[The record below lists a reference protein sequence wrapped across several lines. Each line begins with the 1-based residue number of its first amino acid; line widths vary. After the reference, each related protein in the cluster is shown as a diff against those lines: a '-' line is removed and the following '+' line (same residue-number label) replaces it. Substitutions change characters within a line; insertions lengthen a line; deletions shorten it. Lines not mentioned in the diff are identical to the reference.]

1 MLRKILVPV
10 TGRDSDRAVLA
21 MGFTVARIFDAHVE
35 ALHVSIDARDA
46 IPMLGDGMSAAL
58 IEELM
63 KAAEKDAAADA
74 ETARQHFEAARA
86 AAQAATTQS
95 APGPGMASGWFR
107 TVTGR
112 IDDIIPAEAR
122 LSDLVVFSQGAGR
135 GDNRMAVTL
144 EATLLDSSKPL
155 LLTPERPPAKVGGTV
170 AIAWNGSA
178 ECTRAVAAA
187 MPFLLR
193 AATVHILTAQ
203 TSVTTAEEG
212 VGLAGYLAWHGIQAS
227 IHVVKPADEP
237 VGSALVTRAS
247 ELGADFMVMGG
258 YGHSRVREMIL
269 GGVTRYIFDHPS
281 LPVLIAH

>member
-1 MLRKILVPV
+1 
-10 TGRDSDRAVLA
+10 
-21 MGFTVARIFDAHVE
+21 
-35 ALHVSIDARDA
+35 
-46 IPMLGDGMSAAL
+46 
-58 IEELM
+58 M

-86 AAQAATTQS
+86 AAQAAVTQS
-95 APGPGMASGWFR
+95 APGPGMASGWFK

-112 IDDIIPAEAR
+112 IDDIVPDEAR
-122 LSDLVVFSQGAGR
+122 LSDLVVFSQAAGR

-144 EATLLDSSKPL
+144 EATLLDSSRPL
-155 LLTPERPPAKVGGTV
+155 LLTPERPPAKLGSTI

-187 MPFLLR
+187 MHFLLR

-203 TSVTTAEEG
+203 TSATAPEEG
-212 VGLAGYLAWHGIQAS
+212 GRLADYLAWHGIQAS
-227 IHVVKPADEP
+227 IHVVKPIDEP

-247 ELGADFMVMGG
+247 ELGSDFMVMGG

>member
-35 ALHVSIDARDA
+35 ALHVSIDPRDA
-46 IPMLGDGMSAAL
+46 VPMLGDGMSAGL

-86 AAQAATTQS
+86 AAQAALTQS
-95 APGPGMASGWFR
+95 APGPGMASAWLKI
-107 TVTGR
+107 VTGR
-112 IDDIIPAEAR
+112 IDDIVPVEAR
-122 LSDLVVFSQGAGR
+122 LSDLVVFPQGAGR
-135 GDNRMAVTL
+135 GNNRLAVTL
-144 EATLLDSSKPL
+144 ETTLLDSSRPL
-155 LLTPERPPAKVGGTV
+155 LLTPERPPAKVGNTV
-170 AIAWNGSA
+170 SIAWSGRA

-193 AATVHILTAQ
+193 AGTVHILTAHTPA
-203 TSVTTAEEG
+203 TSPEEG
-212 VGLAGYLAWHGIQAS
+212 GRLADYLAWHGIHAN
-227 IHVVKPADEP
+227 IHVVKPVDEP
-237 VGSALVTRAS
+237 VGSALVTRVS
-247 ELGADFMVMGG
+247 ELGTDFMVMGG
-258 YGHSRVREMIL
+258 YGHSRVREMIM
-269 GGVTRYIFDHPS
+269 GGVTRYILDHPS

>member
-35 ALHVSIDARDA
+35 ALHVGIDARDA

-74 ETARQHFEAARA
+74 EAARQHFEAARA

-112 IDDIIPAEAR
+112 IDDIIPEEAR

-144 EATLLDSSKPL
+144 EATLLDSSRPL
-155 LLTPERPPAKVGGTV
+155 LLTPERPPAKVGATV

-193 AATVHILTAQ
+193 AATVHILTAH
-203 TSVTTAEEG
+203 TSATPPEEG
-212 VGLAGYLAWHGIQAS
+212 GRLADYLAWHGIQS
-227 IHVVKPADEP
+227 NIHVVKPIDEP

-247 ELGADFMVMGG
+247 ELGVDFMVMGG

>member
-58 IEELM
+58 IQELM

-86 AAQAATTQS
+86 AAQAAVTQS
-95 APGPGMASGWFR
+95 APGPGMASGWFK

-112 IDDIIPAEAR
+112 IDDIVPDEAR
-122 LSDLVVFSQGAGR
+122 LSDLVVFSQAAGR

-144 EATLLDSSKPL
+144 EATLLDSSRPL
-155 LLTPERPPAKVGGTV
+155 LLTPERPPAKVGSTI

-187 MPFLLR
+187 MHFLLR

-203 TSVTTAEEG
+203 TSATAPEEG
-212 VGLAGYLAWHGIQAS
+212 GRLADYLAWHGIQAN
-227 IHVVKPADEP
+227 IHVVKPIDEP

>member
-35 ALHVSIDARDA
+35 ALHVKIDARDA

-86 AAQAATTQS
+86 AAQAAVTQS
-95 APGPGMASGWFR
+95 APGPGMASGWFKS
-107 TVTGR
+107 VTGR
-112 IDDIIPAEAR
+112 IDDIVPVEAR
-122 LSDLVVFSQGAGR
+122 LSDLVVFSQRAGR

-144 EATLLDSSKPL
+144 ESTLLDSSRPL
-155 LLTPERPPAKVGGTV
+155 LLAPERPPAKIGGTV

-193 AATVHILTAQ
+193 AGAVRMWTAH
-203 TSVTTAEEG
+203 TSSTSPEEG
-212 VGLAGYLAWHGIQAS
+212 GRLADYLAWHGIQAG
-227 IHVVKPADEP
+227 IHVVKPNDEP

-247 ELGADFMVMGG
+247 ELGSDFLVMGG

>member
-35 ALHVSIDARDA
+35 ALHVKIDARDA

-86 AAQAATTQS
+86 AAQAAVTQS
-95 APGPGMASGWFR
+95 APGPGMASGWFKS
-107 TVTGR
+107 VTGR
-112 IDDIIPAEAR
+112 IDDIVPAEAR

-144 EATLLDSSKPL
+144 ESTLLDSSRPL
-155 LLTPERPPAKVGGTV
+155 LLAPDRPPTKIGGTV

-193 AATVHILTAQ
+193 AATVHILTAH
-203 TSVTTAEEG
+203 TSSTAPEEG
-212 VGLAGYLAWHGIQAS
+212 GRLADYLAWHGIQAG
-227 IHVVKPADEP
+227 IHMVKPHDEP
-237 VGSALVTRAS
+237 VGSALVARAS
-247 ELGADFMVMGG
+247 ELGADFLVMGG

-269 GGVTRYIFDHPS
+269 GGVTRYIFDHPN